1 MIAVDTNVLIYAI
14 SAEDDVGR
22 TALALNLLDRIA
34 KARPIL
40 PLQVVGEYL
49 NVSRRSKDIDLADA
63 LMRIELVMDVYRC
76 VSTLAEDFVA
86 AVAISA
92 RFNLQYFDAV
102 IIAVARRAGATMLL
116 SEDMHDGLEVEGL
129 RIVNPF
135 MAENAKVIVAAL
147 N

>member
-1 MIAVDTNVLIYAI
+1 M
-14 SAEDDVGR
+14 SPEDNIGR
-22 TALALNLLDRIA
+22 AALALNLLDRIA
-34 KARPIL
+34 SARPIL

-49 NVSRRSKDIDLADA
+49 NVSQRSKDIDLADA
-63 LMRIELVMDVYRC
+63 VKRIELIMDVYRC

-102 IIAVARRAGATMLL
+102 IIAVARRAGARMLL

-135 MAENAKVIVAAL
+135 IAKNDGVIAGVL
-147 N
+147 G